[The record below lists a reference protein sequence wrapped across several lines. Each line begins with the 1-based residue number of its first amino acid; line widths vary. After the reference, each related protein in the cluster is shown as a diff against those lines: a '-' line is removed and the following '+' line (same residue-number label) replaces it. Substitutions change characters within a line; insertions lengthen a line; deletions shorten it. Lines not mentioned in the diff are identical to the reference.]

1 MSRRA
6 PLGYQPALDGV
17 RAFAVIAVMLYH
29 SGLAWARGG
38 YLGVDIFFALSGFL
52 ITGLLI
58 AEWDRW
64 QHLDLLAF
72 WGRRARR
79 LLPALV
85 LVILA
90 VAVYAWTLPAGAGS
104 AIRGDGLSS
113 LFYVANWRYIVEGQS
128 YFDQFTEPSPFKHT
142 WSLAIEEQFYL
153 VFPLVLLLLLAWL
166 GRRWG
171 RLALVLLLGSVLS
184 ALLMSALYVP
194 GEDPSRAYY
203 GTDTRIQTLLVG
215 AALAAVLPGSAPAR
229 WPGGWLRG
237 CRSSRVPGWSRRSCW
252 CRTPTRGC
260 TTADSSSSRS

>member
-90 VAVYAWTLPAGAGS
+90 VSGTYVEPYQSPLGQVILVALLAM
-104 AIRGDGLSS
+104 
-113 LFYVANWRYIVEGQS
+113 YVATLIWMRRMAAGKPLPRFLATRAQS
-128 YFDQFTEPSPFKHT
+128 RLQAPS
-142 WSLAIEEQFYL
+142 
-153 VFPLVLLLLLAWL
+153 
-166 GRRWG
+166 
-171 RLALVLLLGSVLS
+171 
-184 ALLMSALYVP
+184 
-194 GEDPSRAYY
+194 PSRAHSEPLERRA
-203 GTDTRIQTLLVG
+203 GSFFFGHPATGAPG
-215 AALAAVLPGSAPAR
+215 AASAV
-229 WPGGWLRG
+229 
-237 CRSSRVPGWSRRSCW
+237 RRERQC
-252 CRTPTRGC
+252 
-260 TTADSSSSRS
+260 